1 MYDRHCC
8 QGKFGAAGCKSA
20 LCCRCVSV
28 HQIVN
33 TAVSAGHECLV
44 TSNKMSDNAIVRTH
58 GLAPGDSLASSCHAS
73 LCTGN
78 LKCARDCLAAAA
90 ARSHDR

>member
-1 MYDRHCC
+1 MTAIAVRVSLAPL
-8 QGKFGAAGCKSA
+8 AAN
-20 LCCRCVSV
+20 LQCCRCVSV

-44 TSNKMSDNAIVRTH
+44 TTNKMSDNAIVRTH